1 MPPLTIAVPDD
12 VVRTAARLG
21 VAEQLSQVIALSHEL
36 FGSTI
41 ALGVIEDP
49 ELVDWTHIAV
59 YTRLRT
65 TAEEAAAKQLRWC
78 DSLRE
83 RIGNAATS
91 FTLLVDL
98 E

>member
-1 MPPLTIAVPDD
+1 MMSSEPRQDWVSRSSFPRSSRFRIKL
-12 VVRTAARLG
+12 L
-21 VAEQLSQVIALSHEL
+21 
-36 FGSTI
+36 GSTI

-98 E
+98 ECMQH